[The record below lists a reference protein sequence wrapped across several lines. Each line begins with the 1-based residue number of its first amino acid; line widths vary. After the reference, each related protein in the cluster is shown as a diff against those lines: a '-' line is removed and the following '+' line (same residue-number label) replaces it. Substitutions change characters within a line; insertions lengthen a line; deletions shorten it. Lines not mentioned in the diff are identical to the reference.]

1 MFDFVIRDN
10 AASLGVDKEHLSR
23 LETALGDDMVLADF
37 REHTS
42 LGCKNQVAVVCD
54 LPAAGAESVAIELG
68 SDQCAVR
75 EDDIRRAIPRLNQCV
90 VVLVERLDVG
100 VERVVVLP
108 SRREHHEQSVREAAS
123 GEMQQFQALVEGA

>member
-1 MFDFVIRDN
+1 MTTLDRLAEVADVLAHRQLTHLDGIAFDPFTVRMLRGKLMFDFVIRDN

-42 LGCKNQVAVVCD
+42 LGCKNQIAVVGD

-68 SDQCAVR
+68 SD
-75 EDDIRRAIPRLNQCV
+75 
-90 VVLVERLDVG
+90 
-100 VERVVVLP
+100 
-108 SRREHHEQSVREAAS
+108 
-123 GEMQQFQALVEGA
+123 